1 MNPSPIP
8 ISPSPLNNWV
18 RGKCPQAQLL
28 FFLIITK
35 YDKEKTTI
43 VSSGTSS
50 FDFQQATRQTED
62 RVWRNVVVSKK
73 NQRIRTLMFHADSL
87 FEGGLYGEAKQTYDL
102 AFTED
107 RYILP
112 YHLSEVA
119 RKMMGIRNDDAAQTY
134 LSHRRRNT
142 ARRWDLT
149 VSVRCWMPR
158 VSMSGEREVG
168 LPPIEM
174 K

>member
-1 MNPSPIP
+1 MPTYQFANQDYLPAIPDAEISMNGELS
-8 ISPSPLNNWV
+8 V
-18 RGKCPQAQLL
+18 YR
-28 FFLIITK
+28 T
-35 YDKEKTTI
+35 
-43 VSSGTSS
+43 

-149 VSVRCWMPR
+149 VYVRCWMPR
-158 VSMSGEREVG
+158 VSMSGEREVV
-168 LPPIEM
+168 LLPIEM

>member
-1 MNPSPIP
+1 MPTYQFANQDYVSDPHNIELAGTTLGHLRSLNLRRIKGNGSDIAPS
-8 ISPSPLNNWV
+8 SQDDYW
-18 RGKCPQAQLL
+18 
-28 FFLIITK
+28 
-35 YDKEKTTI
+35 
-43 VSSGTSS
+43 
-50 FDFQQATRQTED
+50 
-62 RVWRNVVVSKK
+62 
-73 NQRIRTLMFHADSL
+73 TLMFHADSL

-119 RKMMGIRNDDAAQTY
+119 RKMMGIRNDDAAHTY

-149 VSVRCWMPR
+149 VYVRCWMPR
-158 VSMSGEREVG
+158 ASMSGERR
-168 LPPIEM
+168 LDFRQSR
-174 K
+174 